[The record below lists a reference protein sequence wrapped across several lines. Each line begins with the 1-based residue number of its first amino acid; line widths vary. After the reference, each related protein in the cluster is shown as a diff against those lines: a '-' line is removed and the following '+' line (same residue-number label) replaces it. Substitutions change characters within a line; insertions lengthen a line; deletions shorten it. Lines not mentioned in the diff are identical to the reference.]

1 MDDLMHNHL
10 TDADDVSSRET
21 QRHILFPI
29 LLVKL
34 HR

>member
-21 QRHILFPI
+21 QRHI
-29 LLVKL
+29 
-34 HR
+34 